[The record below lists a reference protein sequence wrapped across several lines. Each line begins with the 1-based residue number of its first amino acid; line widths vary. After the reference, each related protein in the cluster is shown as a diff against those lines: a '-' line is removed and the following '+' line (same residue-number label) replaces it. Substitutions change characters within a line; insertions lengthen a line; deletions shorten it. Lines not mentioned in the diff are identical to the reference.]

1 MIRCTLFLRIRMLRR
16 RRSSICCGRAIRPI
30 CLAIAR
36 RSATRGAARRFCDR
50 YSPAIFLRASTARRC
65 PGARSC
71 RLSVLLMSL
80 PLVTSRPLCRP
91 ISSPRSRSGSQPATS
106 TASNRR
112 HSLHPGE
119 LVRVTAGAF
128 EDMIGT
134 LIELR
139 DRNRVVVLLE
149 WLGRTGRAQLR
160 AEAVEAA

>member
-1 MIRCTLFLRIRMLRR
+1 
-16 RRSSICCGRAIRPI
+16 
-30 CLAIAR
+30 
-36 RSATRGAARRFCDR
+36 
-50 YSPAIFLRASTARRC
+50 
-65 PGARSC
+65 
-71 RLSVLLMSL
+71 MSL
-80 PLVTSRPLCRP
+80 ALVTSRPLRRP

-139 DRNRVVVLLE
+139 DRDRVVVLLE
-149 WLGRTGRAQLR
+149 WLGRTVRAQLR